1 MSSLA
6 IVIGVIITVPRTI
19 KLHLIHTANYSLCSE
34 STMSRCCSPRRH
46 TVAPY
51 CVALCITVL
60 RCMTLHCIALCGVVH
75 HCAKM
80 HDTALCGFVHHCAKM
95 HDTALHCT
103 VLVHAVLKK
112 FSALH
117 SFLHWTFWL
126 CNWTYPGVISIVA
139 SDKTL
144 L

>member
-6 IVIGVIITVPRTI
+6 IVIRVIITVPRTI

-60 RCMTLHCIALCGVVH
+60 RCMTLHCIALCWFTLCSKSSVH
-75 HCAKM
+75 CIVSCTELSDFVTGHILVLL
-80 HDTALCGFVHHCAKM
+80 AL
-95 HDTALHCT
+95 L
-103 VLVHAVLKK
+103 LVTKL
-112 FSALH
+112 
-117 SFLHWTFWL
+117 
-126 CNWTYPGVISIVA
+126 
-139 SDKTL
+139 SDKFASCCSCL
-144 L
+144 ERKVKSHCIDV